1 MGLTGA
7 TDLLDLRAMDTAED
21 VIVKFI
27 GHDMGETITFR
38 LCPDSTRPRP
48 PAGGGGG
55 SKNLGA
61 AKLWGHARDRA
72 YSSRWVRDVASVR
85 ALVGGGQLKLPLSPV
100 QIWEF

>member
-1 MGLTGA
+1 MQGA
-7 TDLLDLRAMDTAED
+7 SNLLVGAADG
-21 VIVKFI
+21 K
-27 GHDMGETITFR
+27 TIPFR

-85 ALVGGGQLKLPLSPV
+85 VLVGGGQLKLPLSPV